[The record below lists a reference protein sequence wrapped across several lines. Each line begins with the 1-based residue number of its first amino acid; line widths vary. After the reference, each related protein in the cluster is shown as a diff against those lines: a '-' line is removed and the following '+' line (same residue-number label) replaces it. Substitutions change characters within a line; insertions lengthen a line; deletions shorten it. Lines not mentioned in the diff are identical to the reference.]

1 MPRLNQSQIGK
12 LVYYL
17 EKNRSE
23 LEGSPIKDVAAKA
36 SSDIGVEISEA
47 QVENL
52 DESIE
57 LPLVTPVKKPRS
69 SKNDIILDSLNVIHE
84 SLARIDKKINKV
96 IG

>member
-23 LEGSPIKDVAAKA
+23 LEGSPIKDVAVKA

-52 DESIE
+52 AESI
-57 LPLVTPVKKPRS
+57 
-69 SKNDIILDSLNVIHE
+69 
-84 SLARIDKKINKV
+84 
-96 IG
+96 